1 MLRSTSPHLPRTR
14 ARSPVLTGV
23 DSVCDRQS
31 DFPVEFVAVDLVLVV
46 LVERLSSGKL
56 RDTLP
61 RTSGSHMTSLCRVL
75 MVYPKFVPNS
85 FWNYTEPCELVGAKY
100 PAAPLGLITVAAML
114 PKHWDIRL
122 VNRNTEA
129 LTDADLDWADL
140 VMIGGMLNQQPDF
153 LYLIDLAHL
162 HGKPV
167 CVGGPDVSSSPHL
180 YADADFQVIGEAE
193 QIIEDFVA
201 AWESGERKGVFTAE
215 KFKIDVTRSPMPR
228 YDLIKFD
235 HYLYIGLQY
244 SRGCPFTC
252 EFCDIIELYGRVPRT
267 KTNDQ
272 ILAELQAL
280 YDHGYRGHVDF
291 VDDNFIGNKKNLR
304 TLLPQ
309 LKAWLEERDYPFEF
323 STEASINIADDDQL
337 LQAMK
342 DANFFAIFVG
352 IESPDPETLV
362 QMKKKQNTRRNIAEC
377 VHKIYGYGMFITA
390 GFIVGF
396 DTEKVSMGQAMIDFI
411 EEANIPVCMVG
422 LLYALPGTQLTR
434 RLAEEG
440 RLHTGHDLMKV
451 EQAGDQCTLG
461 CNFDTKR
468 PLRDILVDYKSV
480 LGHVFSPTAYAGR
493 LSRLSVMLDRSDR
506 RRDLPD
512 GDMRKKL
519 GGIDSV
525 YRIMRTLPE
534 VREPFW
540 KTFVEVAK
548 TNPGALRYIVM
559 LMALYLHLGP
569 FSKHVIGEIDR
580 RIGELD
586 DMPPVRAVESSARLV
601 H

>member
-1 MLRSTSPHLPRTR
+1 VALWRSPRTE
-14 ARSPVLTGV
+14 T
-23 DSVCDRQS
+23 
-31 DFPVEFVAVDLVLVV
+31 
-46 LVERLSSGKL
+46 
-56 RDTLP
+56 
-61 RTSGSHMTSLCRVL
+61 HMAITCRVL

-85 FWNYTEPCELVGAKY
+85 FWNYTEACELVGAKY

-114 PKHWDIRL
+114 PNDWDIRL
-122 VNRNTEA
+122 VDRNTEP

-153 LYLIDLAHL
+153 IYLIDLVHR

-180 YADADFQVIGEAE
+180 YSGADFQVIGEAE
-193 QIIEDFVA
+193 EIISHFIS
-201 AWESGERKGVFTAE
+201 AWMRGERKGVFIAE
-215 KFKIDVTRSPMPR
+215 KFKIDVTQSPMPR

-235 HYLYIGLQY
+235 HYLFIGVQY

-272 ILAELQAL
+272 ILVELQSL
-280 YDHGYRGHVDF
+280 YDYGYRGHVDF

-304 TLLPQ
+304 TLLPR

-323 STEASINIADDDQL
+323 STEASVNIADDDNL

-342 DANFFAIFVG
+342 DANFFGIFVG

-362 QMKKKQNTRRNIAEC
+362 HMKKKQNTRRNIADC
-377 VHKIYGYGMFITA
+377 IHKIYGYGMFVTA

-396 DTEKVSMGQAMIDFI
+396 DAEKVSIGQAMIDFI
-411 EEANIPVCMVG
+411 EETNIPVCMVG

-434 RLAEEG
+434 RLATEG
-440 RLHTGHDLMKV
+440 RLHEGYDLMKV

-468 PLRDILVDYKSV
+468 PLRDILVDYKAV
-480 LGHVFSPTAYAGR
+480 LKHVFNPLAYAGR
-493 LSRLSVMLDRSDR
+493 LSRLAVMLDRSDR
-506 RRDLPD
+506 RHDLPD
-512 GDMRKKL
+512 GDIRKRL
-519 GGIDSV
+519 GSIEGV
-525 YRIMRTLPE
+525 HRIMRALPE
-534 VREPFW
+534 AREPFW
-540 KTFVEVAK
+540 IVFVEVAK
-548 TNPGALRYIVM
+548 TNPNALRYIVM
-559 LMALYLHLGP
+559 LMALYMHLGP
-569 FSKHVIGEIDR
+569 FSKNVIGEIDR
-580 RIGELD
+580 RIAQLD
-586 DMPPVRAVESSARLV
+586 EANRGSAAEVVMPGVYVSVVTTGAG
-601 H
+601 

>member
-1 MLRSTSPHLPRTR
+1 
-14 ARSPVLTGV
+14 
-23 DSVCDRQS
+23 
-31 DFPVEFVAVDLVLVV
+31 
-46 LVERLSSGKL
+46 
-56 RDTLP
+56 
-61 RTSGSHMTSLCRVL
+61 MTVPCRVL
-75 MVYPKFVPNS
+75 MIYPKFVQDS
-85 FWNYTEPCELVGAKY
+85 FWNYTEACELVDAKY

-122 VNRNTEA
+122 VNRNTEP
-129 LTDADLDWADL
+129 LTDADLDSADL

-153 LYLIDLAHL
+153 LHLIDLAHR

-193 QIIEDFVA
+193 QIIQQFVA
-201 AWESGERKGVFTAE
+201 AWESGERKGVFVAE
-215 KFKIDVTRSPMPR
+215 KFKIDVTLSPMPR
-228 YDLIKFD
+228 YDLINFD
-235 HYLYIGLQY
+235 HYLFIGVQY

-267 KTNDQ
+267 KTPDQ

-280 YDHGYRGHVDF
+280 YDRGYRGHVDF

-304 TLLPQ
+304 ILLPQ

-323 STEASINIADDDQL
+323 STEASINIADDSEL

-342 DANFFAIFVG
+342 DANFFGIFVG

-362 QMKKKQNTRRNIAEC
+362 QMKKKQNTRRDIAEC
-377 VHKIYGYGMFITA
+377 IHKIYGYGMFVTA

-396 DTEKVSMGQAMIDFI
+396 DTEKASMGHAMIDFI
-411 EEANIPVCMVG
+411 EEASIPVCMVG

-434 RLAEEG
+434 RLAKEG
-440 RLHTGHDLMKV
+440 RLHEGHDLMKV

-461 CNFDTKR
+461 CNFDTIR
-468 PLRDILVDYKSV
+468 PLRDILEDYKAV
-480 LGHVFSPTAYAGR
+480 LGHVFNPTAYAGR
-493 LSRLSVMLDRSDR
+493 LSRLAAMLDRSDR

-512 GDMRKKL
+512 GDIRKRL
-519 GGIDSV
+519 GGLEGV
-525 YRIMRTLPE
+525 HTIMRALPE

-548 TNPGALRYIVM
+548 SNPGALRYIVM
-559 LMALYLHLGP
+559 LMALYLHFGP
-569 FSKHVIGEIDR
+569 FSKHVIREIDR
-580 RIGELD
+580 RIAALD
-586 DMPPVRAVESSARLV
+586 DMPPVRATELGPRTNLHAV
-601 H
+601 

>member
-1 MLRSTSPHLPRTR
+1 
-14 ARSPVLTGV
+14 
-23 DSVCDRQS
+23 
-31 DFPVEFVAVDLVLVV
+31 
-46 LVERLSSGKL
+46 
-56 RDTLP
+56 
-61 RTSGSHMTSLCRVL
+61 MTIRCRVL
-75 MVYPKFVPNS
+75 MVYPKFIPNS
-85 FWNYTEPCELVGAKY
+85 FWNYTEACELVGAKY

-122 VNRNTEA
+122 INRNTEP

-153 LYLIDLAHL
+153 VYLIDLAHL

-193 QIIEDFVA
+193 QIIEHFIA
-201 AWESGERKGVFTAE
+201 AWERGERKGVFTAE
-215 KFKIDVTRSPMPR
+215 KFKVDVTLSPMPR

-235 HYLYIGLQY
+235 HYLFIGLQY

-280 YDHGYRGHVDF
+280 YDHGYRGHIDF

-304 TLLPQ
+304 TLLPR
-309 LKAWLEERDYPFEF
+309 LKAWLEEHDYPFEF
-323 STEASINIADDDQL
+323 STEASINIADDDDL

-377 VHKIYGYGMFITA
+377 IHKIYGYGMFITA

-411 EEANIPVCMVG
+411 EETNIPVCMVG

-434 RLAEEG
+434 RLAKEG
-440 RLHTGHDLMKV
+440 RLHKGHDLMKV

-468 PLRDILVDYKSV
+468 PLRDILVDYKAV
-480 LGHVFSPTAYAGR
+480 LGQVFCPTAYAGR
-493 LSRLSVMLDRSDR
+493 LSRLAVMLDRSDR
-506 RRDLPD
+506 CRDLPD
-512 GDMRKKL
+512 GDVRKRL

-525 YRIMRTLPE
+525 HKIMRTLPE
-534 VREPFW
+534 AREPFW

-559 LMALYLHLGP
+559 QMALYLHLGP
-569 FSKHVIGEIDR
+569 FSKRVISEIDR
-580 RIGELD
+580 RIAELD
-586 DMPPVRAVESSARLV
+586 GVHPARDLEPSARPRPV
-601 H
+601 KAAGNNNRWNEPVNS

>member
-1 MLRSTSPHLPRTR
+1 
-14 ARSPVLTGV
+14 
-23 DSVCDRQS
+23 
-31 DFPVEFVAVDLVLVV
+31 
-46 LVERLSSGKL
+46 
-56 RDTLP
+56 
-61 RTSGSHMTSLCRVL
+61 MTIPCRVL
-75 MVYPKFVPNS
+75 MVYPKFIPNS
-85 FWNYTEPCELVGAKY
+85 FWNYTEACELVGAKY

-122 VNRNTEA
+122 VNRNTEP
-129 LTDADLDWADL
+129 LTDADLDRADL

-153 LYLIDLAHL
+153 IYLIDLAHL

-180 YADADFQVIGEAE
+180 YADADFQVIGESE
-193 QIIEDFVA
+193 QIIEHFIA
-201 AWESGERKGVFTAE
+201 AWERGERKAVFIAE
-215 KFKIDVTRSPMPR
+215 KFKTDVTLSPMPR

-235 HYLYIGLQY
+235 HYLFIGVQY

-304 TLLPQ
+304 TLLPR

-323 STEASINIADDDQL
+323 STEASINIADDDEL
-337 LQAMK
+337 L
-342 DANFFAIFVG
+342 
-352 IESPDPETLV
+352 
-362 QMKKKQNTRRNIAEC
+362 
-377 VHKIYGYGMFITA
+377 
-390 GFIVGF
+390 
-396 DTEKVSMGQAMIDFI
+396 QAMIDFI
-411 EEANIPVCMVG
+411 EETNIPVCMVG

-434 RLAEEG
+434 RLAKEG
-440 RLHTGHDLMKV
+440 RLHKGHDLMKV

-468 PLRDILVDYKSV
+468 PLRDILVDYKAV

-493 LSRLSVMLDRSDR
+493 LSRLAVKLDRSDR

-512 GDMRKKL
+512 GDMRKRL

-525 YRIMRTLPE
+525 HKIMRALPE

-559 LMALYLHLGP
+559 LMALYMHLGP
-569 FSKHVIGEIDR
+569 FSERVIGEIDR
-580 RIGELD
+580 RIADLD
-586 DMPPVRAVESSARLV
+586 DVPLPRATAVGQVLPPATV
-601 H
+601 

>member
-1 MLRSTSPHLPRTR
+1 MRRIEPL
-14 ARSPVLTGV
+14 SPVQLHGTQ
-23 DSVCDRQS
+23 D
-31 DFPVEFVAVDLVLVV
+31 
-46 LVERLSSGKL
+46 
-56 RDTLP
+56 
-61 RTSGSHMTSLCRVL
+61 HMTTPCRVL
-75 MVYPKFVPNS
+75 MIYPKFVPNS
-85 FWNYTEPCELVGAKY
+85 FWNYTEACELVGAKY

-114 PKHWDIRL
+114 PKHWEVRL
-122 VNRNTEA
+122 VNRNTES
-129 LTDADLDWADL
+129 LSDADLDWADL
-140 VMIGGMLNQQPDF
+140 VMTGGMLNQQPDAV
-153 LYLIDLAHL
+153 YLIDLAHL

-167 CVGGPDVSSSPHL
+167 CVGGPDVTSSPHL
-180 YADADFQVIGEAE
+180 YADADFQVLGEAE
-193 QIIEDFVA
+193 SIIGDFIA
-201 AWESGERKGVFTAE
+201 AWDGGARKGIFVAE
-215 KFKIDVTRSPMPR
+215 KFKADVTQSPMPR
-228 YDLIKFD
+228 FDLLKFE
-235 HYLYIGLQY
+235 HYLFIGVQY

-304 TLLPQ
+304 TLLPR
-309 LKAWLEERDYPFEF
+309 LKEWLEARDYPLEF
-323 STEASINIADDDQL
+323 STEASINIADDDEL

-377 VHKIYGYGMFITA
+377 IHKIYGYGMFVTA

-396 DTEKVSMGQAMIDFI
+396 DNEKASMGQAMADFI
-411 EEANIPVCMVG
+411 DEASIPVCMIG

-434 RLAEEG
+434 RLAKEG
-440 RLHTGHDLMKV
+440 RLHEGHDLMNI

-461 CNFDTKR
+461 CNFDTLR
-468 PLRDILVDYKSV
+468 PLRDILADYKAV
-480 LGHVFSPTAYAGR
+480 LGQVYSPTAYAGR
-493 LSRLSVMLDRSDR
+493 LSRLAAMLDRSDR

-512 GDMRKKL
+512 GDVRKRL

-525 YRIMRTLPE
+525 HQIMRAVPE

-540 KTFVEVAK
+540 RTFVEVAK

-559 LMALYLHLGP
+559 LMALYIHLGP
-569 FSKHVIGEIDR
+569 FSRRVIGEIDR
-580 RIGELD
+580 RLLELD
-586 DMPPVRAVESSARLV
+586 ALPATMIAGPERVLPPAAV
-601 H
+601 

>member
-1 MLRSTSPHLPRTR
+1 
-14 ARSPVLTGV
+14 
-23 DSVCDRQS
+23 
-31 DFPVEFVAVDLVLVV
+31 
-46 LVERLSSGKL
+46 
-56 RDTLP
+56 
-61 RTSGSHMTSLCRVL
+61 MTIRCRVL
-75 MVYPKFVPNS
+75 MVYPKFIPNS
-85 FWNYTEPCELVGAKY
+85 FWNYTEACELVGAKY

-122 VNRNTEA
+122 INRNTEP

-153 LYLIDLAHL
+153 VYLIDLAHL

-193 QIIEDFVA
+193 QIIEHFIA
-201 AWESGERKGVFTAE
+201 AWERGERKGVFTAE
-215 KFKIDVTRSPMPR
+215 KFKVDVTLSPMPR

-235 HYLYIGLQY
+235 HYLFIGLQY

-304 TLLPQ
+304 TLLPR
-309 LKAWLEERDYPFEF
+309 LKAWLEEHDYPFEF
-323 STEASINIADDDQL
+323 STEASINIADDDDL

-377 VHKIYGYGMFITA
+377 IHKIYGYGMFITA

-411 EEANIPVCMVG
+411 EETNIPVCMVG

-434 RLAEEG
+434 RLAKEG
-440 RLHTGHDLMKV
+440 RLHKGHDLMKV
-451 EQAGDQCTLG
+451 ERAGDQCTLG

-468 PLRDILVDYKSV
+468 PLRDILVDYKAV
-480 LGHVFSPTAYAGR
+480 LGQVYCPTAYAGR
-493 LSRLSVMLDRSDR
+493 LSRLAVMLDRSDR
-506 RRDLPD
+506 CRDLPD
-512 GDMRKKL
+512 GDVRKRL

-525 YRIMRTLPE
+525 HKIMRALPE
-534 VREPFW
+534 AREPFW

-559 LMALYLHLGP
+559 QMALYVHLGP
-569 FSKHVIGEIDR
+569 FSKRVISEIDR
-580 RIGELD
+580 RIAELD
-586 DMPPVRAVESSARLV
+586 GVHPVRDLEPSARPRPV
-601 H
+601 KAAGNNNRWNEPVNS

>member
-1 MLRSTSPHLPRTR
+1 
-14 ARSPVLTGV
+14 
-23 DSVCDRQS
+23 
-31 DFPVEFVAVDLVLVV
+31 
-46 LVERLSSGKL
+46 
-56 RDTLP
+56 
-61 RTSGSHMTSLCRVL
+61 MTNPCRVL
-75 MVYPKFVPNS
+75 MIYPKFVPNS
-85 FWNYTEPCELVGAKY
+85 FWNYSVACELVGAKY

-122 VNRNTEA
+122 VNRNTEP

-180 YADADFQVIGEAE
+180 YADADFQVIGEVE
-193 QIIEDFVA
+193 HIIDHFIA

-215 KFKIDVTRSPMPR
+215 KFKIDVTQSPMPR
-228 YDLIKFD
+228 YDLIKFE
-235 HYLYIGLQY
+235 HYLFIGVQY

-280 YDHGYRGHVDF
+280 YDHGYRGHIDF

-304 TLLPQ
+304 TLLPR

-323 STEASINIADDDQL
+323 STEASINIADDSEL

-362 QMKKKQNTRRNIAEC
+362 QAKKKQNTRRNIAEC
-377 VHKIYGYGMFITA
+377 IHKIYDYGMFVTA

-396 DTEKVSMGQAMIDFI
+396 DTEKGTIGQAMIDFI

-434 RLAEEG
+434 RLAREG
-440 RLHTGHDLMKV
+440 RLHVGHDIMMV

-461 CNFDTKR
+461 CNFDTRR
-468 PLRDILVDYKSV
+468 PLRDILVDYKTV
-480 LGHVFSPTAYAGR
+480 LGQVFSPAAYAGR
-493 LSRLSVMLDRSDR
+493 LARLAGMLDRSDR
-506 RRDLPD
+506 RRELPD
-512 GDMRKKL
+512 GDTRKRL
-519 GGIDSV
+519 GGIESLH
-525 YRIMRTLPE
+525 RIMRALPE

-548 TNPGALRYIVM
+548 ANPAALRYIVI

-569 FSKHVIGEIDR
+569 FSKHVISEIDR
-580 RIGELD
+580 RIAELD
-586 DMPPVRAVESSARLV
+586 GMPPVRVAGVRQALPPASELHGRSPLMPAPS
-601 H
+601 

>member
-1 MLRSTSPHLPRTR
+1 
-14 ARSPVLTGV
+14 
-23 DSVCDRQS
+23 
-31 DFPVEFVAVDLVLVV
+31 
-46 LVERLSSGKL
+46 
-56 RDTLP
+56 
-61 RTSGSHMTSLCRVL
+61 MTIACRVL
-75 MVYPKFVPNS
+75 MIYPKFVPNS
-85 FWNYTEPCELVGAKY
+85 FWNYAEACELVGAKY
-100 PAAPLGLITVAAML
+100 PTAPLGLITVAAML

-140 VMIGGMLNQQPDF
+140 VMIGGMLNQQPDAI
-153 LYLIDLAHL
+153 YLIDLAHL
-162 HGKPV
+162 RGKPV

-193 QIIEDFVA
+193 HVIEQFIA
-201 AWESGERKGVFTAE
+201 AWESGERKGVFIAE
-215 KFKIDVTRSPMPR
+215 KFKVDVTLSPMPR
-228 YDLIKFD
+228 YDLLNFD

-304 TLLPQ
+304 TLMPR
-309 LKAWLEERDYPFEF
+309 LKAWLEEHHYPFEF
-323 STEASINIADDDQL
+323 STEASINIADDSEL

-362 QMKKKQNTRRNIAEC
+362 QMKKKQNTKRNIAEC
-377 VHKIYGYGMFITA
+377 IHKIYGYGMFVTA

-396 DTEKVSMGQAMIDFI
+396 DNEKASIGQAMADLI
-411 EEANIPVCMVG
+411 EEASIPVSIVG

-434 RLAEEG
+434 RLATEG
-440 RLHTGHDLMKV
+440 RLHRGHDLMNV

-468 PLRDILVDYKSV
+468 PLRDILSDYKAV
-480 LGHVFSPTAYAGR
+480 LGHVYSPAAYAGR
-493 LSRLSVMLDRSDR
+493 LSRLAAMLDRSDR

-512 GDMRKKL
+512 GDVRKRL
-519 GGIDSV
+519 GGIDSLHK
-525 YRIMRTLPE
+525 IMRALPK

-548 TNPGALRYIVM
+548 SNPGALRYIVM
-559 LMALYLHLGP
+559 LMALYMHLGP
-569 FSKHVIGEIDR
+569 FSERVIGEIDR
-580 RIGELD
+580 RIAELD
-586 DMPPVRAVESSARLV
+586 DVPPLRITAVSQVLPPATV
-601 H
+601 